1 MEWHMSSV
9 LAPCLCSE
17 IRVSRLVSET
27 RVKGPSAPGVGGI
40 VSAEE
45 RGASGIGTSPSE
57 SADRE
62 GIDR

>member
-45 RGASGIGTSPSE
+45 RGAS
-57 SADRE
+57 
-62 GIDR
+62 